1 MNNRTRLRKL
11 CSRAIAEKDPHEL
24 AVLLMEID
32 EILSETVDEIAGML
46 KDVEQVLKKR
56 ERSSR
61 IHLA

>member
-1 MNNRTRLRKL
+1 
-11 CSRAIAEKDPHEL
+11 
-24 AVLLMEID
+24 
-32 EILSETVDEIAGML
+32 VDEIAGML